1 MKHGKFV
8 PDRIEW
14 MTCEKCG
21 EPKRPHRICTDHI
34 EVCALTPEQWEEK
47 KKRVGGAG
55 SAPVVAAQSAEGK

>member
-21 EPKRPHRICTDHI
+21 EPKRPHRICTDHM
-34 EVCALTPEQWEEK
+34 EVCALTPEQWEAEK
-47 KKRVGGAG
+47 KKRAAGGD
-55 SAPVVAAQSAEGK
+55 SAATATQSSAAK